1 MITCAECP
9 RCKDLYPDKVDSF
22 GNHFQVCGMSGNMV
36 RPEPRREK
44 KINGNGYIYYKPTS
58 CWLYDTVEDALKH
71 MSKLEI
77 ERWKAEKN
85 KSTQSEKG
93 TVQEN
98 G

>member
-9 RCKDLYPDKVDSF
+9 RCKDLYPGQLDSF
-22 GNHFQVCGMSGNMV
+22 GNPFKICGMSGNMV
-36 RPEPRREK
+36 HTEPRREK
-44 KINGNGYIYYKPTS
+44 RINGNGYIYYEAGT
-58 CWLYDTVEDALKH
+58 CGLYDTVEDALKH
-71 MSKLEI
+71 MTKAAI